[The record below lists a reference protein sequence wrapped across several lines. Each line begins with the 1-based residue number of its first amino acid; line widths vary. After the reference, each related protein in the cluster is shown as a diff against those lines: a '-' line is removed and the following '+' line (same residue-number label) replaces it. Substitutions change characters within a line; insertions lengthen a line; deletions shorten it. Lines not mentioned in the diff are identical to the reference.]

1 MSLPTLTESVGG
13 SFRGHRADHR
23 PRGKHTGVGK
33 RLFEL
38 VDNGDHGQRWD
49 HLAGK
54 HGCNGLN
61 LGGPLTNNG
70 TINGGGAI
78 ESPLSPP
85 PTLTNASGGTITP
98 SQFPGAEQGGE
109 YLTVKIP
116 LDNEGI
122 ETIPSGA
129 TLELDASAT
138 GGTWTGDG
146 ELLLLRNLARRHP
159 TFAGLADLYS
169 LYGSVSS
176 TSPSVAPDADRECRW
191 LSWGAPR
198 RSPSAAGNTLAL
210 ESGCSNSSTTGTMV
224 NDGTISL
231 ESGCNGL
238 NLGGPLTNNGTINGG
253 GAIKSPLSPPPTL
266 TVGHSSTIAKTIT
279 IDVPIDDLSGKAQ
292 SIKFTSKPPAS
303 AAVGGALHSDGQGG
317 KSGSPV
323 LFSSG

>member
-1 MSLPTLTESVGG
+1 MATWRSTRQFNLGGYFTNNGLIFGDGNIESTATPPPTLTDAEGPPDGGGTMGIDVPVDYQGIVLIPDASTMTLSYPTTGGTWTGDGELLLFETSLTDPTFAGLADLYSLYGSVSPTSPVSLPTLTESVGG
-13 SFRGHRADHR
+13 SFGGTTPITVPA
-23 PRGKHTGVGK
+23 GNTLALESGCSNSSTTGTMVNDGTIS
-33 RLFEL
+33 LES
-38 VDNGDHGQRWD
+38 
-49 HLAGK
+49 
-54 HGCNGLN
+54 GCNGLN

-146 ELLLLRNLARRHP
+146 ELLLFETSLTDP
-159 TFAGLADLYS
+159 TFAGLANLYS

-176 TSPSVAPDADRECRW
+176 TSPVRS
-191 LSWGAPR
+191 R
-198 RSPSAAGNTLAL
+198 R
-210 ESGCSNSSTTGTMV
+210 
-224 NDGTISL
+224 
-231 ESGCNGL
+231 
-238 NLGGPLTNNGTINGG
+238 
-253 GAIKSPLSPPPTL
+253 
-266 TVGHSSTIAKTIT
+266 
-279 IDVPIDDLSGKAQ
+279 
-292 SIKFTSKPPAS
+292 
-303 AAVGGALHSDGQGG
+303 
-317 KSGSPV
+317 
-323 LFSSG
+323 